1 MNDNTS
7 ITEQR
12 AIDAV
17 VAFTKG
23 IEDAHRR
30 LLEAV
35 LPLCDEATRDILVK
49 KLSGA
54 CFKQADVALTS
65 LREHVL
71 NSNKTGA

>member
-7 ITEQR
+7 VTEQR

-17 VAFTKG
+17 VAFTIG
-23 IEDAHRR
+23 IEEAHRR
-30 LLEAV
+30 LLETV
-35 LPLCDEATRDILVK
+35 LPLSDDATREVLVK

-54 CFKQADVALTS
+54 CFKQADAALTS

-71 NSNKTGA
+71 KTKGN